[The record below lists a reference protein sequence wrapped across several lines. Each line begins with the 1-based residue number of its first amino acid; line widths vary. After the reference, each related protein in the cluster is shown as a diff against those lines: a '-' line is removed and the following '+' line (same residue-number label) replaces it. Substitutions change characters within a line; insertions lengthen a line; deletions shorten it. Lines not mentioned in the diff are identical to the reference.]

1 MTLDKKALD
10 VATETLRPLFRE
22 PVSYLE
28 QAARE
33 VIAAYL
39 TAAPPARVE
48 ALEKALKECADVLDV
63 FGDAAD
69 CLISPELWRQHDA
82 EGAISR
88 ARAAL
93 SPEAT

>member
-1 MTLDKKALD
+1 MTIDQDALD

-39 TAAPPARVE
+39 TAAVTARVA
-48 ALEKALKECADVLDV
+48 ALEAALKPFADIAQSIEEHCYDIDDNDETSVATRDL
-63 FGDAAD
+63 FA
-69 CLISPELWRQHDA
+69 
-82 EGAISR
+82 

-93 SPEAT
+93 KAEAP